1 MALPVLP
8 QTERELFV
16 TPSISFKILEIVYGK
31 LAHTNQNKA
40 ASLHLA
46 PRFFPYSAA
55 VKNIINSHKTWSLI
69 IVCIAGIIVANVS
82 GNTGVKLSPIDFLGV
97 GTNSFWSG
105 VYIVVTKEN
114 KTKTSQMPNDTD
126 TTMKVLTEHGDFI
139 RSVIRF
145 HVKDEAEAEDLFQDF
160 FLSLISKPIPK
171 DIRNERAFLYRVI
184 SLRVKDALRRI
195 GRYQRRVHRY
205 AQRHK
210 HTVDE
215 CPENAVIEADEV
227 EKMFELIQSRLPSRE
242 ALAIKLQYKNDF
254 ETSKI
259 AGEMG
264 VTSRSVSR
272 YVSIGLK
279 RIRNTF
285 KKDEGSDYDSI

>member
-16 TPSISFKILEIVYGK
+16 TPSISFKTLEIVYDK

-40 ASLHLA
+40 ASLRLA
-46 PRFFPYSAA
+46 PRFFPHSAA
-55 VKNIINSHKTWSLI
+55 VKNVITIHKTWSLI
-69 IVCIAGIIVANVS
+69 IVCIAGIMIAKVS
-82 GNTGVKLSPIDFLGV
+82 GNTGVKLSSIDFCGI

-114 KTKTSQMPNDTD
+114 KTKTSQMPNSTD

-145 HVKDEAEAEDLFQDF
+145 YVKDEAEAEDLFQDF

-184 SLRVKDALRRI
+184 SLRVKDVFRKI
-195 GRYQRRVHRY
+195 DRYQQNIHRY
-205 AQRHK
+205 AQSYSA
-210 HTVDE
+210 TIGE

-227 EKMFELIQSRLPSRE
+227 EKMFELIQSHLPSRE
-242 ALAIKLQYKNDF
+242 ALAITLQYKNYF
-254 ETSKI
+254 ETPKI
-259 AGEMG
+259 AEKMG
-264 VTSRSVSR
+264 VKSRCKRRSKSVPPGGR
-272 YVSIGLK
+272 LK
-279 RIRNTF
+279 IVPL
-285 KKDEGSDYDSI
+285 